1 MSRLLLGRS
10 SYKLV
15 SLPRISSRLNA
26 VDTTRC
32 YSDLLSRKQSK
43 KVSVQPTSPVVT
55 RFAPSP
61 TGLLHIGSLRTAL
74 YNFLLARNTKGKFI
88 LRLEDTDR
96 TRLKPEAEQNIYD
109 TMEWCG
115 FKIDEGP
122 IKQSERKEIYAKY
135 IQILLD
141 KGKAYRCFCSKE
153 KLDASRLDGYDRH
166 CFHLSEEEI
175 SAQMK
180 EKGGKFIVRFKAP
193 EKYESFTDL
202 LHGQVNIQD
211 RKDRIGYDDLVLLKS
226 DGMPTY
232 HFANVVDDHLMGV
245 THVIRGEE
253 WLPSTPKHI
262 MLYNAFGWTPSKFI
276 HIPLLTSIESDKKL
290 SKRRNDASVF
300 ALKEKGILPEALIN
314 FCALLGWSPPR
325 DVAQKNHECFSL
337 EELTQ
342 LFNLDHLTKG
352 NVKVD
357 NSKLL
362 FFNKHFL
369 QKRIENELQLE
380 ELVST
385 VIPKLLAKYE
395 TPDEIQLTEKVKLIL
410 KDCGHWLNTIND
422 FEDQFSYFFNL
433 PDYSVHSEETQ
444 KFFKSNNRDTI
455 ISILE
460 TSRTKLM
467 SSTIQETISE
477 TTKTLGVNKK
487 LLFQS
492 LRFALSGN
500 VSGAKI
506 HVILDILGAVESQN
520 RLQAAI
526 EHLKNM

>member
-1 MSRLLLGRS
+1 M
-10 SYKLV
+10 
-15 SLPRISSRLNA
+15 
-26 VDTTRC
+26 
-32 YSDLLSRKQSK
+32 
-43 KVSVQPTSPVVT
+43 
-55 RFAPSP
+55 
-61 TGLLHIGSLRTAL
+61 
-74 YNFLLARNTKGKFI
+74 
-88 LRLEDTDR
+88 
-96 TRLKPEAEQNIYD
+96 
-109 TMEWCG
+109 
-115 FKIDEGP
+115 
-122 IKQSERKEIYAKY
+122 
-135 IQILLD
+135 
-141 KGKAYRCFCSKE
+141 
-153 KLDASRLDGYDRH
+153 
-166 CFHLSEEEI
+166 
-175 SAQMK
+175 
-180 EKGGKFIVRFKAP
+180 
-193 EKYESFTDL
+193 
-202 LHGQVNIQD
+202 
-211 RKDRIGYDDLVLLKS
+211 
-226 DGMPTY
+226 
-232 HFANVVDDHLMGV
+232 
-245 THVIRGEE
+245 
-253 WLPSTPKHI
+253 
-262 MLYNAFGWTPSKFI
+262 
-276 HIPLLTSIESDKKL
+276 
-290 SKRRNDASVF
+290 
-300 ALKEKGILPEALIN
+300 
-314 FCALLGWSPPR
+314 
-325 DVAQKNHECFSL
+325 AQKNHECFSL

-410 KDCGHWLNTIND
+410 KDCGHCLNTIND

>member
-1 MSRLLLGRS
+1 MNRLLLGRN
-10 SYKLV
+10 YKIV
-15 SLPRISSRLNA
+15 SIPRISSKHYVTNW
-26 VDTTRC
+26 TRD
-32 YSDLLSRKQSK
+32 YSSLLSHKQSK
-43 KVSVQPTSPVVT
+43 KVSVQPNYPVVT

-61 TGLLHIGSLRTAL
+61 TGSLHIGSLRTAL

-109 TMEWCG
+109 TMKWCG
-115 FKIDEGP
+115 FNIDEGP
-122 IKQSERKEIYAKY
+122 IKQSERKEIYAEHIKK
-135 IQILLD
+135 LLD
-141 KGKAYRCFCSKE
+141 KGLAYRCFCSKE
-153 KLDASRLDGYDRH
+153 KLEASRLDGYDRH
-166 CFHLSEEEI
+166 CLHLTEEQI
-175 SAQMK
+175 STEMK
-180 EKGGKFIVRFKAP
+180 ENNGKFIVRFKAP
-193 EKYESFTDL
+193 EKYESFADL
-202 LHGQVNIQD
+202 LHGEVNIQD
-211 RKDRIGYDDLVLLKS
+211 RKDRIGYDDLVLVKS

-245 THVIRGEE
+245 THVIRGDE

-262 MLYNAFGWTPSKFI
+262 MLYKAFGWTAPKFI
-276 HIPLLTSIESDKKL
+276 HIPLLTSVESDKKL
-290 SKRRNDASVF
+290 SKRRNDASVL

-325 DVAQKNHECFSL
+325 DVAQRNHECFTL

-369 QKRIENELQLE
+369 QKRIDNEEQLNELVLNVVPKVSALFGIPIEVQL
-380 ELVST
+380 
-385 VIPKLLAKYE
+385 K
-395 TPDEIQLTEKVKLIL
+395 EKVKLIL
-410 KDCGHWLNTIND
+410 KDCGHCLNTIND
-422 FEDQFSYFFNL
+422 FQEEFSYFFKL
-433 PDYSVHSEETQ
+433 PDYTGQSEETQ
-444 KFFKSNNRDTI
+444 KFIKGSNKDKI

-460 TSRTKLM
+460 ASRTKLQ

-477 TTKTLGVNKK
+477 ITKTLGVSKK

-506 HVILDILGAVESQN
+506 HVILDILGDAESRN
-520 RLQAAI
+520 RLEVAI
-526 EHLKNM
+526 RYLKTM